1 MESSTTFLGRYLYR
15 KLFILNNLSPKDVI
29 YGSAVL
35 SDTLVFRP
43 YLSWYTSIFGTVA
56 YWFSFLIYLNGI
68 NSLILIVI
76 GLVGVFL
83 GITGIIKKESKRYF
97 SILGILL
104 SLLGV
109 ILYFVGKYF
118 YLSDVVF
125 L

>member
-1 MESSTTFLGRYLYR
+1 MLSSKYGIFSFIIGLL
-15 KLFILNNLSPKDVI
+15 LFI